1 MRAAV
6 VTVRGRDASRGAG
19 ECRYPDDLPDGS
31 RPIVPSRCPPAGI
44 DSSARMGESMRLNV
58 GRKFG
63 VHVRS
68 LRHERQLTQEEVA
81 ERSEL
86 SVDAVRRIER
96 GAFSP
101 SLETVNKLAT
111 GLDVSLRTLFND
123 FDRDRHDHVAELCD
137 YLGKRN

>member
-1 MRAAV
+1 
-6 VTVRGRDASRGAG
+6 
-19 ECRYPDDLPDGS
+19 
-31 RPIVPSRCPPAGI
+31 
-44 DSSARMGESMRLNV
+44 MRLYV
-58 GRKFG
+58 GKRFG
-63 VHVRS
+63 VHVRA
-68 LRHERQLTQEEVA
+68 LRHARQFTQEGLA

-123 FDRDRHDHVAELCD
+123 FDRDRRDQVAELCD
-137 YLGKRN
+137 YLGKRNRKELRMVWRVIRAMFEGV

>member
-1 MRAAV
+1 
-6 VTVRGRDASRGAG
+6 
-19 ECRYPDDLPDGS
+19 
-31 RPIVPSRCPPAGI
+31 
-44 DSSARMGESMRLNV
+44 MRLNV
-58 GRKFG
+58 GKRFG
-63 VHVRS
+63 VHVRV
-68 LRHERQLTQEEVA
+68 LRHARRFTQEELA

-123 FDRDRHDHVAELCD
+123 FDRDRRDQVAELCD
-137 YLGKRN
+137 YLGKRNRNELRMVWRVIRAMFEEV

>member
-1 MRAAV
+1 
-6 VTVRGRDASRGAG
+6 
-19 ECRYPDDLPDGS
+19 
-31 RPIVPSRCPPAGI
+31 
-44 DSSARMGESMRLNV
+44 MRLNV
-58 GRKFG
+58 GRRFG
-63 VHVRS
+63 THVRA
-68 LRHERQLTQEEVA
+68 LRHSRSLTQEELA

-123 FDRDRHDHVAELCD
+123 FDRDRRDQVAELCD
-137 YLGKRN
+137 YLGKRTKNELRMVWRVMRAMFEDPER

>member
-1 MRAAV
+1 
-6 VTVRGRDASRGAG
+6 
-19 ECRYPDDLPDGS
+19 
-31 RPIVPSRCPPAGI
+31 
-44 DSSARMGESMRLNV
+44 MGESMRLNV
-58 GRKFG
+58 GKRFG
-63 VHVRS
+63 VHVRA
-68 LRHERQLTQEEVA
+68 LRHARQLTQEELA

-137 YLGKRN
+137 YLGKRNRTELRMVWRVIRAMFEEA